1 MSKNLHQALLAAEQE
16 YAAVTRDK
24 GGRFGK
30 YATLQSIHSAVKPAL
45 ARQGLRLQETLDDG
59 KLTVSVFNS
68 DRESISAS
76 THIGN
81 VGDYASPG
89 RGLTPSQA
97 HGSAITY
104 ARRYLTLVLL
114 GLCPDDDDDGERATP
129 RQAEQPRKVEPTP
142 PESTGLSTGDIHW
155 VCNKAG
161 INDTVELATFLKQTG
176 YTSWAAYDK
185 PRATLVNDYLRAQG
199 RETIDDLPY

>member
-1 MSKNLHQALLAAEQE
+1 MSKLHASLLKAEQE
-16 YAAVTRDK
+16 YGSVHRDK

-129 RQAEQPRKVEPTP
+129 RQVEQPDPASHNGLTP
-142 PESTGLSTGDIHW
+142 QDIHW
-155 VCNKAG
+155 VCGKAG
-161 INDTVELATFLKQTG
+161 INDTADLSKFLKASG
-176 YTSWAAYDK
+176 YTAWAAYDK
-185 PRATLVNDYLRAQG
+185 PREVLVNDYLRAQG

>member
-1 MSKNLHQALLAAEQE
+1 MDNLHKALLTAEQN
-16 YAAVTRDK
+16 YGRVPKDK

-45 ARQGLRLQETLDDG
+45 ASQGLRLQETLDDG
-59 KLTVSVFNS
+59 KLTVSVRNANG
-68 DRESISAS
+68 ESISAS
-76 THIGN
+76 TI
-81 VGDYASPG
+81 VGAVSDYDSPAK
-89 RGLTPSQA
+89 GLTPSQA

-129 RQAEQPRKVEPTP
+129 RQVGVEQPRE
-142 PESTGLSTGDIHW
+142 GLSADDIHW
-155 VCNKAG
+155 VCGKAG
-161 INDTVELATFLKQTG
+161 IEDTLELGKFLRASG

-185 PRATLVNDYLRAQG
+185 PRAVLVNDYLRAQG
-199 RETIDDLPY
+199 RETTNASD

>member
-1 MSKNLHQALLAAEQE
+1 MSKNLHMALLAAEQE
-16 YAAVTRDK
+16 YAPVTRDK

-45 ARQGLRLQETLDDG
+45 AKHGLRIQEKLEDG
-59 KLTVSVFNS
+59 KLTVSVCNA
-68 DRESISAS
+68 DGEGVLAS

-81 VGDYASPG
+81 VGDYDSPA

-129 RQAEQPRKVEPTP
+129 RRQAPQQQPKQD
-142 PESTGLSTGDIHW
+142 GLSTGDIHW
-155 VCNKAG
+155 ICNKAG
-161 INDTVELATFLKQTG
+161 IDDTQELADFLKASG
-176 YTSWAAYDK
+176 YNSWAAYDK
-185 PRATLVNDYLRAQG
+185 PRNTLVNDYLRAQG

>member
-1 MSKNLHQALLAAEQE
+1 MSKNLHDALLAAEQE
-16 YAAVTRDK
+16 YAAVTRDR

-45 ARQGLRLQETLDDG
+45 ARQGLRIQEQLADG

-81 VGDYASPG
+81 VGDYASPTK
-89 RGLTPSQA
+89 GLTPSQA

-114 GLCPDDDDDGERATP
+114 GLCPDDDDDGAIASPRA
-129 RQAEQPRKVEPTP
+129 EPEP
-142 PESTGLSTGDIHW
+142 ASHNGLSAGDIHW
-155 VCNKAG
+155 ICNKAG
-161 INDTVELATFLKQTG
+161 IADSAELASFLKQSG
-176 YTSWAAYDK
+176 YTGWAAYDK
-185 PRATLVNDYLRAQG
+185 PRAVLVNDYLRAQG
-199 RETIDDLPY
+199 RDTIDDLPY